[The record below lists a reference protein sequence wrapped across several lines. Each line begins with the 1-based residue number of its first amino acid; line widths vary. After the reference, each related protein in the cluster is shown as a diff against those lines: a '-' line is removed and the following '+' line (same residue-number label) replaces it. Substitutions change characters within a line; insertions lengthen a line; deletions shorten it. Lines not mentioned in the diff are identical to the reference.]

1 MIFMVKIP
9 AILTSLRRVSSR
21 TEDTVASKI
30 LIFQLPV
37 HKEKLEIGYKLLYS
51 VLAELPQAL

>member
-9 AILTSLRRVSSR
+9 AILTSLRRISSR
-21 TEDTVASKI
+21 MEDTVASKI

-37 HKEKLEIGYKLLYS
+37 PKEKLEIGYELLYS